1 MWWLWKNN
9 NTDSFDMFDIL
20 DEIFHSR
27 IIRFGAI
34 LLNMIGIYVIIVYM
48 PLILY
53 DLFSLWILN
62 MINSP
67 FISGVILNIFCII
80 FYITFLETMRI
91 FFMHM
96 YSDKMIGK
104 RISNH
109 KFIKPFDK
117 LSKIPFL
124 GLYTTPV
131 IMLIILSIC
140 IYKDDQLN

>member
-27 IIRFGAI
+27 IVRFGAI

-91 FFMHM
+91 FFMYM

-104 RISNH
+104 RISDH

-124 GLYTTPV
+124 GLY
-131 IMLIILSIC
+131 
-140 IYKDDQLN
+140 